1 MGSSFSGKGRD
12 DLNGPSPEELDAVYE
27 EVRDLYLEDG
37 LDGVL
42 AGPPELRGAAGCR
55 ALIEIGH
62 EIRYEDPDG
71 SAACV
76 ICAEILAS
84 RLRPG
89 ELGEPELEDLRCEM
103 ALEQVWTWIDLK
115 RFDAADAALGRAAE
129 RFLRST
135 RGHVLKARLLDT
147 WAVLHGNRGDFV
159 KARQAARAALACY
172 EKAGERHF
180 QGRMLYRLSIIEERG
195 GDEARMEESLRLVV
209 EALARLDS
217 ALEPDL
223 YLSAVHQ
230 RVACLT
236 DLGRYRE
243 ARIRLFESLGHYQRH
258 GGILDEL
265 QRAVL
270 QGLSNAGLGN
280 LHAAQRELITA
291 LFGLCAAGES
301 HTFGLLALELCA
313 LYCEQG
319 LAAEVQAGALKIIP
333 VFQLQP
339 LPPGGQ
345 KALLYLELALQD
357 DLADAGLLRHV
368 ARYLREL
375 RHDPD
380 ARFRPRD

>member
-1 MGSSFSGKGRD
+1 MSEH
-12 DLNGPSPEELDAVYE
+12 PECEETEVPYVEEDEYALCDELHALYE
-27 EVRDLYLEDG
+27 QEG
-37 LDGVL
+37 IDGVL
-42 AGPPELRGAAGCR
+42 GGPLDLRTVAGCR
-55 ALIEIGH
+55 ALVQLGQEL
-62 EIRYEDPDG
+62 RFVDPDR
-71 SAACV
+71 SAAFV
-76 ICAEILAS
+76 ACAEHLAS

-89 ELGEPELEDLRCEM
+89 ELGERELEDLRCEM
-103 ALEQVWTWIDLK
+103 ALELVWAWIDLK
-115 RFDAADAALGRAAE
+115 RLRDAEAALGLAAE

-159 KARQAARAALACY
+159 KAGQAARAALACY
-172 EKAGERHF
+172 EKAGERHY

-195 GDEARMEESLRLVV
+195 GDQARMEESLRLVV

-270 QGLSNAGLGN
+270 EGLSNAGLGN

-301 HTFGLLALELCA
+301 YTFGLLALELCA

-357 DLADAGLLRHV
+357 GLPDAGLLRHV

-375 RHDPD
+375 RHDPE